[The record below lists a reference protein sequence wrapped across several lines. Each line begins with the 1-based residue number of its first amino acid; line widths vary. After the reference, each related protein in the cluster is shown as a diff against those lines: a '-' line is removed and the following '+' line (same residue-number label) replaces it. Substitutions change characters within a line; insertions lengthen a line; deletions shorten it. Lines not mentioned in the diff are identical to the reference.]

1 MTTISTFLDEECI
14 SCEEDPDPSDP
25 MDYDNY
31 KCPKSKRPCGH
42 HCNHS
47 WSHEECCWC
56 GHVFGPNEESPE
68 VEMGRKVG
76 FPARSM
82 IE

>member
-1 MTTISTFLDEECI
+1 MKPPLDEMDMECI
-14 SCEEDPDPSDP
+14 SCEEDPEPDNP

-31 KCPKSKRPCGH
+31 KCPKSKRACGH

-56 GHVFGPNEESPE
+56 GFAFGPNEESPSEELGRE
-68 VEMGRKVG
+68 VGH
-76 FPARSM
+76 
-82 IE
+82 

>member
-1 MTTISTFLDEECI
+1 MGTANQSDLMDEICI
-14 SCEEDPDPSDP
+14 SCEEDPDPDDP

-56 GHVFGPNEESPE
+56 GMEFGEIEESPSE
-68 VEMGRKVG
+68 EMGREVG
-76 FPARSM
+76 H
-82 IE
+82 

>member
-1 MTTISTFLDEECI
+1 MRDLSPRDFLDEVCI
-14 SCEEDPDPSDP
+14 SCEEDPDPDDP

-31 KCPKSKRPCGH
+31 KCPCSKRPCGH

-56 GHVFGPNEESPE
+56 GQEFGVVIEESPE
-68 VEMGRKVG
+68 EEMGRKVG
-76 FPARSM
+76 H
-82 IE
+82 